1 MSFDFTKYGFTFK
14 CDNNGIK
21 VWYLKLEDN
30 SFIDLTELEGVV
42 SIDIISTSS
51 DYPLVVCSRYECKN
65 YQDVEFLL
73 FNGRIGYVFKS

>member
-1 MSFDFTKYGFTFK
+1 MGFDFTKYGFILK
-14 CDNNGIK
+14 SNNNGIK

-30 SFIDLTELEGVV
+30 SFIDLTELNGVI
-42 SIDIISTSS
+42 SIDVIDINSH
-51 DYPLVVCSRYECKN
+51 YPLVVCSRYECKN